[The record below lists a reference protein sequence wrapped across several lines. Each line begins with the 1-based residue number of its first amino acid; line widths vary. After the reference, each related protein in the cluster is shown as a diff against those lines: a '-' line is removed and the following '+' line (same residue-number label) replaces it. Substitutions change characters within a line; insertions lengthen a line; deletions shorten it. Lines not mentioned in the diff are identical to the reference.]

1 MTRHGIAPL
10 GDGALPEL
18 ITGAVGDTDAV
29 AAWDY
34 TTILPQSGCP
44 RCASLAPHCVSP
56 RTPPRPQRMVCGQ
69 CGRWLRWLPRPRST
83 AQEGRL

>member
-1 MTRHGIAPL
+1 MRCDKAPL

-18 ITGAVGDTDAV
+18 MTGAVSTTDTI

-44 RCASLAPHCVSP
+44 RCASLAPHCASP
-56 RTPPRPQRMVCGQ
+56 RTPPHHQRQ
-69 CGRWLRWLPRPRST
+69 RHDLSHREAARWQS
-83 AQEGRL
+83 